1 MVSRFQEPDIRMKGM
16 GQMDIEKIL
25 LKYDEMIA
33 RESCRLPPDTLK
45 EGGPVR

>member
-1 MVSRFQEPDIRMKGM
+1 MKGM

-33 RESCRLPPDTLK
+33 KGELQAAA
-45 EGGPVR
+45 VFIYY